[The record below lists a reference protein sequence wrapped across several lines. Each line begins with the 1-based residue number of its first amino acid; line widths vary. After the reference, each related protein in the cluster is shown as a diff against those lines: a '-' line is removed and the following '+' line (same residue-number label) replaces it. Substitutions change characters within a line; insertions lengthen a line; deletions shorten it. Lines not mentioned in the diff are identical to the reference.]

1 MCSQVYHAPNVDMG
15 VAMSKLI
22 DRQLP
27 QPPANVDQQ
36 GYLRTLVNAVSSF
49 IKDVVNLQNGGKQSI
64 LHLDVL
70 ENEPAE
76 PFDGMLVYADGT
88 SWNPGSGEGFYGYE
102 AGAWVK
108 L

>member
-1 MCSQVYHAPNVDMG
+1 
-15 VAMSKLI
+15 MSKLQ

-27 QPPANVDQQ
+27 QPPGNLPAPIFTFLREMVASIRAFIVDV
-36 GYLRTLVNAVSSF
+36 T
-49 IKDVVNLQNGGKQSI
+49 NLQNGGRQSI

-70 ENEPAE
+70 ENEPSD

-102 AGAWVK
+102 NGAWVK